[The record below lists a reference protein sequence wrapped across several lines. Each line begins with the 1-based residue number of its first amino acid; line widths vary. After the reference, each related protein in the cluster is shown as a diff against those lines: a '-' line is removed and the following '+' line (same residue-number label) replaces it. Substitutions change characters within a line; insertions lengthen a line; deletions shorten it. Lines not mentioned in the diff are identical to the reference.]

1 MGTFQ
6 QARAQETKL
15 PGITVEGGG
24 GGSKKKAQS
33 APAPKQAAK
42 PAPAPA
48 SVPAPPAAAAPTEA
62 MYQTPAAVSSVG
74 QSEIQTFGQ
83 GGDIENVLRSIPG
96 VSTVDSTNNP
106 GIAINIRGF
115 EGSGRVNMSIDGV
128 RQNFRFTGH
137 DAQGFVYVDPLLLAG
152 IDIQRGAVSTA
163 GGAGA
168 LAGSADMRTLDVDD
182 ILKPGRDYGS
192 LSSVTWG
199 SNGVGFSEMGS
210 GAIRSGA
217 ISVVGAI
224 SKHDQDDYDNGN
236 GQSVPFT
243 DQDLLS
249 GLAKVHVQLDRDQ
262 RLSFGTVLYD
272 NDFAANGYN
281 QSVRSDIYTANY
293 SYSPDNSLIDFR
305 VNFYGSKL
313 TMQYLSPAAGL
324 SPTRFSASGRDIVDT
339 GLGFDVTNI
348 SRIDLGAGVRVKSE
362 YGYEYFQDDVDASNK
377 LVPMLRG
384 AASIPRVPRTLEEC
398 SRRRHSPR
406 ASSTPSSA
414 CATTPTISTAAA
426 WYPRWGKYFQAV
438 PLRCCHRFSSP
449 GPIRSINRTAASVP
463 S

>member
-1 MGTFQ
+1 
-6 QARAQETKL
+6 
-15 PGITVEGGG
+15 
-24 GGSKKKAQS
+24 
-33 APAPKQAAK
+33 
-42 PAPAPA
+42 
-48 SVPAPPAAAAPTEA
+48 
-62 MYQTPAAVSSVG
+62 MYPTPAAVSSVG

-210 GAIRSGA
+210 GAVRSGA

-236 GQSVPFT
+236 GQRVPFT

-293 SYSPDNSLIDFR
+293 SYRPSHRLPRQFLR
-305 VNFYGSKL
+305 QQAHHAVL
-313 TMQYLSPAAGL
+313 EPC
-324 SPTRFSASGRDIVDT
+324 RR
-339 GLGFDVTNI
+339 
-348 SRIDLGAGVRVKSE
+348 SE
-362 YGYEYFQDDVDASNK
+362 PNK
-377 LVPMLRG
+377 LQ
-384 AASIPRVPRTLEEC
+384 RVG
-398 SRRRHSPR
+398 SR
-406 ASSTPSSA
+406 
-414 CATTPTISTAAA
+414 
-426 WYPRWGKYFQAV
+426 
-438 PLRCCHRFSSP
+438 HR
-449 GPIRSINRTAASVP
+449 
-463 S
+463 